1 MLFVIGSS
9 HKSSKP
15 IIAMRRPVAD
25 EDDLTIDVL
34 IKSELWQGKQDFL
47 VRALSN
53 AAAEENAR
61 GMVSLLL
68 GDDATI
74 AHLNKQFRGKDGA
87 TNVLSFP
94 GPRVEPGFIGD
105 IALAAET
112 IVEEAQF
119 QGKSFENHA
128 AHLAVHGFLHLLG
141 YDHETEAEAT
151 RMEARERTILAAM
164 GIEDPYA

>member
-1 MLFVIGSS
+1 M
-9 HKSSKP
+9 
-15 IIAMRRPVAD
+15 
-25 EDDLTIDVL
+25 
-34 IKSELWQGKQDFL
+34 IKSPLWEGKQDFL
-47 VRALSN
+47 VNALST
-53 AAAEENAR
+53 AAVEEKSR
-61 GMVSLLL
+61 GESSLLL
-68 GDDATI
+68 GDDAAI
-74 AHLNKQFRGKDGA
+74 AKLNKEFRGKDGP

-94 GPRVEPGFIGD
+94 GPRVQPSFLGD

-141 YDHETEAEAT
+141 YDHQSEDDAA
-151 RMEARERTILAAM
+151 RMEARERAILAAM